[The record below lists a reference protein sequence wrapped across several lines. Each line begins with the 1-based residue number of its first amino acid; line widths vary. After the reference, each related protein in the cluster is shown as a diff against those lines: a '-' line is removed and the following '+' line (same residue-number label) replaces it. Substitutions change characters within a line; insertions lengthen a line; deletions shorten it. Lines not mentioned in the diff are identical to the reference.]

1 VSRCRRDAAADVV
14 VIGGGPAGCAA
25 AITASRAGARVV
37 LLERDLVAR
46 DRPGETLHPGIEP
59 LLTWLGAADLLPA
72 ATLARHE
79 GHWVQSRGDRR
90 FVAFG
95 GDARGTWLGFQAWR
109 QTLDGS
115 LRRRAAELG
124 AEVRL
129 GVAATGVLDDES
141 GRVTGVVTDHG
152 EGIRAPV
159 VVDAS
164 GGVHWL
170 ARKLPFGVTQ
180 LSPRYVAT
188 FGYVGPIDSFAD
200 RHSPPRDPELRMDRL
215 GWTWIAPL
223 GSRGWHWTRLSFA
236 GRRTAPGWLPP
247 VLRGRRS
254 RGPSRGADV
263 TWRMARSVAGPG
275 WLVAGDAGAVLDP
288 ASSHGVLRA
297 LLSGARAG
305 SVAAGAL
312 GDSPA
317 ARGSFA
323 AFDAWFRAGV
333 YRDAAVLR
341 ASYAAWARP
350 DDRQKR

>member
-188 FGYVGPIDSFAD
+188 FGYVGPSTPLPIATHRRATPSCEWTAWDGPGSLRSALEVGIGPG
-200 RHSPPRDPELRMDRL
+200 SPSPV
-215 GWTWIAPL
+215 
-223 GSRGWHWTRLSFA
+223 A
-236 GRRTAPGWLPP
+236 GRRLGGC
-247 VLRGRRS
+247 LRS
-254 RGPSRGADV
+254 FEDDGPEVRRGAR
-263 TWRMARSVAGPG
+263 T
-275 WLVAGDAGAVLDP
+275 
-288 ASSHGVLRA
+288 
-297 LLSGARAG
+297 
-305 SVAAGAL
+305 
-312 GDSPA
+312 
-317 ARGSFA
+317 
-323 AFDAWFRAGV
+323 
-333 YRDAAVLR
+333 
-341 ASYAAWARP
+341 
-350 DDRQKR
+350 